1 MFQRA
6 ELRCLWSLSLHVKRE
21 ELERRIPVDSRAVGK
36 GLAGWSE
43 DRKGTILQRW
53 GPADLLRSAYSRLS
67 HFSINFFSLLI

>member
-43 DRKGTILQRW
+43 DRKE
-53 GPADLLRSAYSRLS
+53 
-67 HFSINFFSLLI
+67 